1 MTDKSAAL
9 HNATLLADTDLCTLD
24 TCPMSMANMDYVPSL
39 AGNLIFVFLFA
50 VVLIV
55 QLFLSIRH
63 KTWSYLVAMTGGLV
77 LEIIGYVARVQM
89 HSNPFTSNPFL
100 M

>member
-1 MTDKSAAL
+1 MADKNAAL
-9 HNATLLADTDLCTLD
+9 HNATLVADPDLCTID

-39 AGNLIFVFLFA
+39 AGNLIFIAIF
-50 VVLIV
+50 VLVLVMQIGIG
-55 QLFLSIRH
+55 IRH
-63 KTWSYLVAMTGGLV
+63 KTWSYLIAMTGGLV